1 MGMPIVRSD
10 YFREKVSTMNEI
22 YKSEAAN
29 HAGVTYINSWDV
41 FTGPDGGFSEY
52 LINDDGDLVD
62 MRLNDGIHLT
72 TAGGIRLARVALAEI
87 QENWQLP

>member
-1 MGMPIVRSD
+1 
-10 YFREKVSTMNEI
+10 
-22 YKSEAAN
+22 
-29 HAGVTYINSWDV
+29 
-41 FTGPDGGFSEY
+41 
-52 LINDDGDLVD
+52 